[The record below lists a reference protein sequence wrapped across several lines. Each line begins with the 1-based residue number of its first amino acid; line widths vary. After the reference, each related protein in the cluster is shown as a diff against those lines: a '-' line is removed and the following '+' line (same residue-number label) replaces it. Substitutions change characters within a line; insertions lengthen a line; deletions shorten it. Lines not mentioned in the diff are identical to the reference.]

1 MRTHVILAVL
11 KRNLMSYFTRL
22 LGYLLIVTFVG
33 LAAVSLFNAQFFTN
47 NLANLDQLT
56 AQFPYLLLFII
67 PAITMTSW
75 ADEKRQGTDEL
86 LFTLPASDFEIIL
99 GKYLSLVLVYSVALS
114 FSLTMLPVLGF
125 YADPDWGLLLTTYFG
140 YWLSGATLISLA
152 MFASALTRSVTV
164 AFVLGSA
171 FCAVPV
177 FIGHLASSR
186 PFVEEPTA
194 QQKLSDSFMA
204 LCTRLSIPERL
215 SEFSL
220 GIIPLSGIVYFGSL
234 IAFALYLNA
243 VVISRRHWVKPKQ
256 MQMHFGARV
265 ACLLVALVCGN
276 IVVSAASEAMSMQLD
291 ATSENLFSLSDTTTE
306 LLDTLEK
313 ENPVTIQAFI
323 SPTVPR
329 ELVNQQTRLKGLL
342 RQYDRAGGSLIDVRL
357 VDTTPFSLA
366 AEEASHFG
374 ISAQPMQTEENGRFR
389 LEDVFMGV
397 VISSQFDEVVIP
409 FFESASLIEYELTRS
424 IRTVSQEDRQKI
436 GILRTDAQLNGGFDM
451 QRMQSIPAWQIIGE
465 LEKQYEISE
474 ISPDSMNSLS
484 EDEEVD
490 VLLVAMP
497 SSLTQPQME
506 NLLTYMKAGNPVL
519 LLDDPFP
526 NVNPQ
531 NAPSQPKQN
540 PNQGMMGM
548 MGGGQPPPE
557 PRADGGTASSLVELL
572 DIRWDN
578 REMVWDDSNPHPQL
592 DVPPDV
598 FFIRSAHES
607 LLTINPDSDVTRG
620 LQELVV
626 IFPGRIQRERETKGL
641 QWDALLW
648 SGPKSGLV
656 EFDDHFPNGFNGP
669 QNDPNRMVRDK
680 ANRKEKIL
688 AAHIHGERNDDEINA
703 IYVADLDM
711 ISNQIFRISQTEAM
725 GLRLDNVRFILN
737 CVDVLAGESSYVSL
751 RNRRAKHRI
760 LTRVQ
765 AQIDEFKEQVS
776 EQRSEAEGRAE
787 KESEAAQD
795 EFNKDI
801 EKINDDASLSGL
813 EKIQAV
819 MLARERRQKELDR
832 HLERIEQE
840 KEQELEQLEAISK
853 REQQSVE
860 NQFRMLG
867 VILPPIPS
875 LLLGLIVLSMRL
887 TAERRTVEDGRRRKV

>member
-22 LGYLLIVTFVG
+22 LGYLLIVAFVG
-33 LAAVSLFNAQFFTN
+33 LASVSLFNAQFFTN

-56 AQFPYLLLFII
+56 EQFPYLLLFII
-67 PAITMTSW
+67 PAITMTAW

-114 FSLTMLPVLGF
+114 FSLTMLPVLGY

-164 AFVLGSA
+164 AFVLGA
-171 FCAVPV
+171 VFCSLPV
-177 FIGHLASSR
+177 FVGHLAESR
-186 PFVEEPTA
+186 PYIENPSLG
-194 QQKLSDSFMA
+194 QQMSDGFMTLA
-204 LCTRLSIPERL
+204 TRLSIPERL

-220 GIIPLSGIVYFGSL
+220 GIVPFSGIVYFLSL

-243 VVISRRHWVKPKQ
+243 IVISRRHWVDPSEMKS
-256 MQMHFGARV
+256 HFFVRV
-265 ACLLVALVCGN
+265 ASLVIILICGN
-276 IVVSAASEAMSMQLD
+276 IVITAASESMSMQID
-291 ATSENLFSLSDTTTE
+291 ATAENLYSLSDTTEE
-306 LLDTLEK
+306 LVDNLDK

-323 SPTVPR
+323 SPNVPR
-329 ELVNQQTRLKGLL
+329 ELVNHQTRLKGLL
-342 RQYDRAGGSLIDVRL
+342 RQYDRASTLIDVRM

-366 AEEASHFG
+366 AEEAEHFG
-374 ISAQPMQTEENGRFR
+374 IQAQPQQTEENGRFR

-397 VISSQFDEVVIP
+397 VVSSQFDEVVIP

-424 IRTVSQEDRQKI
+424 IRTVSQEERQKI

-451 QRMQSIPAWQIIGE
+451 QRMQSIPGWQIVGE
-465 LEKQYEISE
+465 LEKQYDIEE
-474 ISPDSMNSLS
+474 VSPESLNTLGD
-484 EDEEVD
+484 DEKVD

-497 SSLTQPQME
+497 SSLTQVQME
-506 NLLTYMKAGNPVL
+506 NLLTYMKDGNPVL

-531 NAPSQPKQN
+531 NAPSQPKRN

-557 PRADGGTASSLVELL
+557 PRADNGTASSLVDLL

-578 REMVWDDSNPHPQL
+578 KEMVWDDSNPHPQL

-598 FFIRSAHES
+598 FFIREAHDN

-626 IFPGRIQRERETKGL
+626 IFPGRIQRERKSDGL
-641 QWDALLW
+641 KWDALLW
-648 SGPKSGLV
+648 SGPRSGTV
-656 EFDDHFPNGFNGP
+656 TFDDHFPNGFMGP
-669 QNDPNRMVRDK
+669 QNDPTRMVRDRDD
-680 ANRKEKIL
+680 RKEKIL
-688 AAHIHGERNDDEINA
+688 ATHVHGKKGDDEINA

-765 AQIDEFKEQVS
+765 EQIDEFRAEVT
-776 EQRSEAEGRAE
+776 EQRAAAEEEAE
-787 KESEAAQD
+787 KETDAAQD
-795 EFNKDI
+795 EFEKDL
-801 EKINDDASLSGL
+801 EKINENRDQSLG
-813 EKIQAV
+813 EKLRD
-819 MLARERRQKELDR
+819 LAIAQQQRQKQLDT
-832 HLERIEQE
+832 
-840 KEQELEQLEAISK
+840 KLEAIEAEKERELEKLEAASK
-853 REQQSVE
+853 REQQALE
-860 NQFRMLG
+860 NQFRLLG
-867 VILPPIPS
+867 VLLPPIPS
-875 LLLGLIVLSMRL
+875 LLLGLIVLVMRL
-887 TAERRTVEDGRRRKV
+887 SAEQRTVEEGRRRKG